1 MMILILGQ
9 QLYYYQNKKKPVL
22 HRDRLFYL
30 PRRSHLI
37 YIHII
42 YGNHLRGILLI
53 DVVCPPTLLG
63 LGVDLGAAPS
73 VVDEVVEMSHEQM
86 NRIQNDKE
94 NIDLGLLYLNII
106 QESSELITE
115 MRHILR
121 SEAKMNE

>member
-1 MMILILGQ
+1 MERIKI
-9 QLYYYQNKKKPVL
+9 
-22 HRDRLFYL
+22 RE
-30 PRRSHLI
+30 
-37 YIHII
+37 
-42 YGNHLRGILLI
+42 
-53 DVVCPPTLLG
+53 
-63 LGVDLGAAPS
+63 
-73 VVDEVVEMSHEQM
+73 DEVVEMSHEQM